1 MIVQS
6 RTFKIPGKFTINLTP
21 KDPSETFDVMFDIP
35 NEKIFYYNNE
45 KQTQIFYVTTGDSI
59 VIDLLRG
66 NIDIFAAFDPI
77 P

>member
-45 KQTQIFYVTTGDSI
+45 KQTQTFYVNAEDSI

-66 NIDIFAAFDPI
+66 NIDIFATFDPI